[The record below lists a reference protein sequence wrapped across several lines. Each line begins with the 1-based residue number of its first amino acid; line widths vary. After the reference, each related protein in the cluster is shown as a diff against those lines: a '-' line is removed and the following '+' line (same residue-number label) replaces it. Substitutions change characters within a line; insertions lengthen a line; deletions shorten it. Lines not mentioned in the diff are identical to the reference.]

1 MKKSNEP
8 NPLPHINKISW
19 QKWLYPHEVEQINQF
34 YDNLKKERKLYKEFY
49 GKTKSKKNNKGR

>member
-34 YDNLKKERKLYKEFY
+34 YNNLKKEINLIVNMISLLINFV
-49 GKTKSKKNNKGR
+49 SFA